1 MWILKFNK
9 YLQYYYYFFK
19 QLVSLYTT
27 NLNIWWP
34 SSLPPEMSLNIFC
47 CFQEVYKSSVRLI
60 QKYKNS
66 LLVVRNT
73 YDMNY
78 DELLYINNSSI
89 RQRHLHFPF
98 IEASKSVNNLN
109 SKFLGNFLNI
119 KDIVPSPEHLICHGL
134 SLLLLRDSQGS
145 VWATGGETCNF
156 IKRDSGTGVFLWI
169 LRNF

>member
-145 VWATGGETCNF
+145 VWATGGETCKF

-169 LRNF
+169 LRNL